1 MLEGAPSAKVAADPI
16 APLVSPPPTP
26 PASFPPGLGH
36 LRRIVPSGLSAS
48 LGGDSICEHILL
60 LPCTRFGKLRG
71 ANHVVLNGCPDIQ
84 STIRTRHALI
94 RARLD
99 RSRTRV
105 EFYELEACKKARVQV
120 NKCDLVGSVR
130 LCYGDYVAFG
140 SELEFGHLCFLFRFE
155 PADAAFDYPVIREN
169 LRLKLPKMHSL
180 ILMERSLKYK
190 TGDVNRLL
198 KEELELLEANALLQ
212 AAPAAA
218 TSPMALPNGQAGGIV
233 TVGKTKDG
241 RLLHCQP
248 PASPFAPAAPAAS
261 DWANR
266 VPVDI
271 VQQMAAEVQRRQA
284 NAFNLQSPYA
294 HLFHNPYAAQMN
306 LPPPPSLFAAPP
318 FGQPT
323 DFKGDELRN
332 LLPCATP
339 ADLYKGAQQP
349 GAVQYSPAEI
359 LTYCLQQALM
369 NGLYGPQKTIPQPGR
384 MTMNPE
390 FNQLCSLLQF
400 LSRSGGVAPNIPPVT
415 STQLPT
421 VGPSGFVSAAPIGS
435 TLFGGPAR
443 PHSAHSTPGASI
455 FPPRPASS
463 GGASSKCVNV
473 GSSRSSVIVE
483 TPQPAAPP
491 PAPTDREEVEEEAS
505 AERSG
510 EEKTDECAPQPE
522 DSSASSSAGA
532 AGAAKEAVEILN
544 ALSRAEAAAKET
556 PNPAAP
562 FAASTAAKKPPTA
575 KELRRQA
582 AAVATRRRLLKS
594 VAAFSTAHL
603 ITQRSRQRHPLGVHL
618 AANRKRLLVADEPN
632 DEDPT
637 ESPSFDLVHR
647 STDWS
652 VHPECPA
659 KRQLQVEQTEASD
672 PPVFLPMT
680 EANEPAE
687 QQLFASLLL
696 DFRPVDATASQSASS
711 SARPAAV
718 LPQPVQSNRFTRAA
732 PTAAEQLA
740 YLEAERLVPR
750 IPEMSRQ
757 MAAKYRALART
768 ELNATPLD
776 RLVRQRFEVHERQ
789 QALLKRQEEAERKR
803 ELRAKKHP
811 AGKRR
816 VGKRSSCLPS
826 AGSHEPQPSPKV
838 RKAAKKTSGA
848 KNPPVGVVNF
858 FPTSSTSAHGFS
870 ASSSGIP
877 NVHALAKDA
886 NFDSFLTDDANDPFS
901 FDEEDPF
908 RTDGNKKP
916 DDFVMP
922 AFYLDSTRAAAI
934 SANAALQRESQQ
946 RARKQTQADKR
957 RSSTASTPKSA
968 PKRDRPPAE
977 PKSREFAKQKS
988 KSLDEAE
995 AATVGGI
1002 KRPRTSSSSV
1012 GRKAAKKPRKSSNP
1026 VEPPPAS
1033 TTTAAGATGVMADN
1047 DEPCAHPK
1055 CSLNKVILTAGTNAI
1070 EWIACDDCSEW
1081 YHAVCVFNVNRPAS
1095 KKEKFKCRQCQND

>member
-1 MLEGAPSAKVAADPI
+1 MLEEDPSAKVAADPI

-36 LRRIVPSGLSAS
+36 LRRIVPSGLSAAS
-48 LGGDSICEHILL
+48 LGGDSICERILL

-120 NKCDLVGSVR
+120 NNCDLVGSVR

-212 AAPAAA
+212 AVPAAA
-218 TSPMALPNGQAGGIV
+218 STPPTALPNGQAGGIV
-233 TVGKTKDG
+233 T
-241 RLLHCQP
+241 
-248 PASPFAPAAPAAS
+248 
-261 DWANR
+261 
-266 VPVDI
+266 
-271 VQQMAAEVQRRQA
+271 QMAAEVQRRQS

-294 HLFHNPYAAQMN
+294 HLFHNPYAAHMN
-306 LPPPPSLFAAPP
+306 PPPSLFAAPS
-318 FGQPT
+318 FGQPV
-323 DFKGDELRN
+323 DFKGDDLRN

-339 ADLYKGAQQP
+339 ADLNKGAQQP

-369 NGLYGPQKTIPQPGR
+369 NGLYGQQKTIPQPGR

-400 LSRSGGVAPNIPPVT
+400 LSRSGGVAPNFPPPT
-415 STQLPT
+415 SAQLPT
-421 VGPSGFVSAAPIGS
+421 VGPSGFVPTAPVDS
-435 TLFGGPAR
+435 TLFGNPAR

-483 TPQPAAPP
+483 TPQPIAQP
-491 PAPTDREEVEEEAS
+491 PAPANDEEVDEEAS
-505 AERSG
+505 ADRSS
-510 EEKTDECAPQPE
+510 EKKTDESAAQPE
-522 DSSASSSAGA
+522 DSSASSSSGA

-544 ALSRAEAAAKET
+544 ALSRAEGTAKEA

-562 FAASTAAKKPPTA
+562 TLLDGHEEAADREGTPTTGGRRGDSAASP
-575 KELRRQA
+575 E
-582 AAVATRRRLLKS
+582 
-594 VAAFSTAHL
+594 
-603 ITQRSRQRHPLGVHL
+603 RSRQRHPLGVHL
-618 AANRKRLLVADEPN
+618 AAYRERLLVADEPN

-637 ESPSFDLVHR
+637 ESPSFDLIHR
-647 STDWS
+647 TNDWS
-652 VHPECPA
+652 AHPECPP
-659 KRQLQVEQTEASD
+659 KRPLPVEPTEASE

-680 EANEPAE
+680 ETNKPAE

-696 DFRPVDATASQSASS
+696 DFRPVNAAASHSASS
-711 SARPAAV
+711 SAQPVAV
-718 LPQPVQSNRFTRAA
+718 LPPPAQTNRFTRAA
-732 PTAAEQLA
+732 PTVAEQLA
-740 YLEAERLVPR
+740 YLEAQRLVPR

-757 MAAKYRALART
+757 MTAKYRALART

-776 RLVRQRFEVHERQ
+776 RLVRQRCEVHERQ

-838 RKAAKKTSGA
+838 RKVAKKTSGA
-848 KNPPVGVVNF
+848 KNPPAGVVNF
-858 FPTSSTSAHGFS
+858 FPTSSTSTHGFS
-870 ASSSGIP
+870 SLSSAIP

-886 NFDSFLTDDANDPFS
+886 NFDSFLADDANDPFS

-916 DDFVMP
+916 DEFVMP

-934 SANAALQRESQQ
+934 NANAALQRESQQ

-957 RSSTASTPKSA
+957 RGSTASTPKSA
-968 PKRDRPPAE
+968 SKRDRPAAE
-977 PKSREFAKQKS
+977 PNSREFAKQKS
-988 KSLDEAE
+988 KSLDETE
-995 AATVGGI
+995 AAAVGGL
-1002 KRPRTSSSSV
+1002 KRSRTSSSSV
-1012 GRKAAKKPRKSSNP
+1012 GRRAKKPRK
-1026 VEPPPAS
+1026 
-1033 TTTAAGATGVMADN
+1033 
-1047 DEPCAHPK
+1047 
-1055 CSLNKVILTAGTNAI
+1055 
-1070 EWIACDDCSEW
+1070 